1 MKNDISKQINI
12 TMYILEIVISVFAV
26 TIFVLKSITPTLIQS
41 INVSFVSLLTFFSI
55 IFLGYRK
62 NKNSILKDKISNI
75 YVSMTILYLIIIFFL
90 GNILGYKKIPLNILN
105 TIYYFYIIILIE
117 IFRYIF
123 ANKCN
128 KKTTH
133 LIILGFVLT
142 LYDILV
148 MSKFSPINPIFIGDF
163 IPLVIISSIKNA
175 LLTYTT
181 YKYGYRPCILYA
193 IIIDIFPVVFP
204 IYPDLTVYLKLIVTI
219 IYSSI
224 IFYNISK
231 SYRREDL
238 ESASTY
244 RKSVSF
250 YVERISLVLVI
261 IIILLVSGI
270 FKFSMSAIAS
280 DSMYPALKKGDAIII
295 EEVTDKNINTIR
307 KNMIVAFEEDGKI
320 ITHRIISI
328 ELEEGEEYI
337 ITKGDNNPSKDVT
350 KKKKND
356 IIGIVRLRIPFLG
369 YPSVEISEI
378 KNKENK

>member
-90 GNILGYKKIPLNILN
+90 GNILGYTKIPLNILN

>member
-250 YVERISLVLVI
+250 YIERISLVLVI

>member
-250 YVERISLVLVI
+250 YIERISLVLVI

-280 DSMYPALKKGDAIII
+280 DSMYPTLKKGDAIII

>member
-1 MKNDISKQINI
+1 MKNDISKQIHI

>member
-142 LYDILV
+142 LYDILI

-250 YVERISLVLVI
+250 YVERIFLVLVI

-350 KKKKND
+350 KKKKM
-356 IIGIVRLRIPFLG
+356 I
-369 YPSVEISEI
+369 
-378 KNKENK
+378 